1 MSSVRRAL
9 VPFLCALSLGGC
21 ASTSFVSTWKE
32 PVDGPFNFRGKRVA
46 AIVVSADESVRRPA
60 EDALARE
67 ISKRGA
73 QGTPSYTILRGVP
86 AEPPTDEAAARKI
99 LQDADIEGAV
109 LMRVVSS
116 DKETSYSPGTAAAWY
131 GGPHYRSFYG
141 YWGWGWGMAYD
152 PGYLRTDTVV
162 LVETLV
168 YSVTQDK
175 LLWAGRSK
183 TTNPSNVS
191 KLVKDL
197 ATAAAQ
203 EMRKSGFISG

>member
-1 MSSVRRAL
+1 MRPIGGIL
-9 VPFLCALSLGGC
+9 ALSAVAAGLAGC

-32 PVDGPFNFRGKRVA
+32 PIDGPFNFRGKRVA
-46 AIVVSADESVRRPA
+46 AVVVSASESVRRPA

-73 QGTPSYTILRGVP
+73 QGTPSYTIVKG
-86 AEPPTDEAAARKI
+86 EPPKDEAAARKL

-116 DKETSYSPGTAAAWY
+116 EKETSHSPGTGWY
-131 GGPHYRSFYG
+131 GAPYYGSFYR
-141 YWGWGWGMAYD
+141 YWGYGWGMAYS
-152 PGYLRTDTVV
+152 PGYLHTDTVV

-168 YSVTQDK
+168 YSVTQNK

-183 TTNPSNVS
+183 TTNPSDIG
-191 KLVKDL
+191 KFVKGL
-197 ATAAAQ
+197 ATAAAK
-203 EMRKSGFISG
+203 EMRESGFISG

>member
-1 MSSVRRAL
+1 MRPIDRYLALFVMMSAVT
-9 VPFLCALSLGGC
+9 GC

-32 PVDGPFNFRGKRVA
+32 PLNGPFNFRGKRVA

-73 QGTPSYTILRGVP
+73 QGTPSYTLIKG
-86 AEPPTDEAAARKI
+86 EPPKDEDAAKKI

-109 LMRVVSS
+109 VMRVVSS
-116 DKETSYSPGTAAAWY
+116 DKETSYSPGGWY
-131 GGPHYRSFYG
+131 ASPYYGSFWG
-141 YWGWGWGMAYD
+141 YWGWGWGMAYS
-152 PGYLRTDTVV
+152 PGYLRTDTIV

-183 TTNPSNVS
+183 TTNPSNVA
-191 KLVKDL
+191 KFVKEL
-197 ATAAAQ
+197 ATAAAK
-203 EMRKSGFISG
+203 EMRESGFIAG

>member
-1 MSSVRRAL
+1 MRPIVG
-9 VPFLCALSLGGC
+9 FLALSAVVATLAGC

-32 PVDGPFNFRGKRVA
+32 PIDGPFNFRGKRVA
-46 AIVVSADESVRRPA
+46 AVVVSADESVRRPA

-73 QGTPSYTILRGVP
+73 QGTPSYTLVKG
-86 AEPPTDEAAARKI
+86 EPPEDEASARKL
-99 LQDADIEGAV
+99 LQDANIEGAV

-116 DKETSYSPGTAAAWY
+116 DKETSYSPGGWY
-131 GGPHYRSFYG
+131 GAPYYGSFYG
-141 YWGWGWGMAYD
+141 YWGYGWGMAYS

-168 YSVTQDK
+168 YSVTQNK

-183 TTNPSNVS
+183 TTNPSDVA
-191 KLVKDL
+191 KFVKEL
-197 ATAAAQ
+197 ATAAAK